1 LILTKDKMR
10 KRNHRRKIGTAGGGG
25 KGELIVAL
33 YRVPREEEDKEQ
45 LFFRERGMG
54 ATSWNQKLISHNF
67 L

>member
-1 LILTKDKMR
+1 MR
-10 KRNHRRKIGTAGGGG
+10 KRNHRRKIGTAGGG

-33 YRVPREEEDKEQ
+33 HRVPREEEDKEQ

>member
-10 KRNHRRKIGTAGGGG
+10 KRNDSRKILRGGD

-33 YRVPREEEDKEQ
+33 HRVPREEEDKEQ

-54 ATSWNQKLISHNF
+54 ATSLNQKLISHNF